1 MTRVALL
8 WHMHQPNYQD
18 LATGE
23 HILPW
28 VRLHALKDYWGM
40 VALLREFPD
49 VHVTFNLVPS
59 LLAQLEDFAAD
70 RARDRSLDLSL
81 KSAAHLSD
89 EDRAFIVGNFF
100 HAQRARMI
108 EPYPR
113 YIELLRKRE
122 SFGNG
127 GGAAARQFSEGE
139 LRDLQVWHKLAWV
152 DPFYLDS
159 DERVKTLVQ
168 KGRGFDEDDK
178 RLLRVVELE
187 ILKKVVP
194 EYADASA
201 RGQVELSTSPFYH
214 PILPLLCD
222 TDVYL
227 RTHPHT
233 RMPRQRFRHP
243 EDALEQLQRSVALHT
258 KLFGQPPVGLWPSEG
273 SVSEAMVPLAHQAG
287 FKWMAT
293 DELIL
298 ARSLGLAMTRDG
310 YGHLQQPE
318 TLYMPYVVQAGERE
332 IACMFRDHVLSDL
345 IGFTY
350 SNWAPQDAAADF
362 VNRLLEGG
370 RRYSHRTGGGEAT
383 IPIIL
388 DGENAWEHFE
398 GGGRPFLRALY
409 RELGTNPEIRTVTM
423 AEACRGATAVVNGL
437 FPGSWI
443 NGDFYIWIGHADD
456 QRAWGQLADA
466 RQALESPGP
475 AADAAS
481 IARAREELLVAEGS
495 DWCWWYG
502 DDHSSE
508 HDLEFDG
515 LFRRHLRNV
524 YRALDKPVPD
534 ELFLTNITTD
544 PPRTVA
550 LGPTGFVYPTLDG
563 EITSYFEW
571 LGAGSLDL
579 RTTGGSMHQVAEA
592 TQALVTA
599 IQFGF
604 NQTHL
609 FVRVDFRRRA
619 ADLLVGKA
627 EVRINL
633 LAPAD
638 LRLRVASHA
647 GSLRSVLE
655 RKVDGSWASIP
666 AAVDGA
672 AGQILEVGIPF
683 TALTA
688 EPGAHVAFFVA
699 LHLDGTELERYPSH
713 RPLEVIVP
721 TADFDAYNW
730 TA

>member
-18 LATGE
+18 LVTGE

-40 VALLREFPD
+40 AALLREFPD

-59 LLAQLEDFAAD
+59 LLAQLEEFSAD
-70 RARDRSLDLSL
+70 RARDRSLELSL

-122 SFGNG
+122 SLGNG
-127 GGAAARQFSEGE
+127 GAAAARQFSEGE

-152 DPFYLDS
+152 DPFYLETDA
-159 DERVKTLVQ
+159 RVKALVQ
-168 KGRGFDEDDK
+168 KGRAYDEDDK
-178 RLLRVVELE
+178 RLLRTVELE
-187 ILKKVVP
+187 ILRKVIP
-194 EYADASA
+194 EYAEASA

-227 RTHPHT
+227 RTHPYS

-258 KLFGQPPVGLWPSEG
+258 RLFGQPPVGLWPSEG

-287 FKWMAT
+287 FRWMAT

-318 TLYMPYVVQAGERE
+318 ALYLPYVVQAGERE

-362 VNRLLEGG
+362 VNRLVEGG
-370 RRYSHRTGGGEAT
+370 RRYTDRTGGGEAT

-409 RELGTNPEIRTVTM
+409 RELGTRPEIRTVTM
-423 AEACRGATAVVNGL
+423 AEACRGATSVVNGL

-443 NGDFYIWIGHADD
+443 NGDFYIWIGHPDD

-466 RQALESPGP
+466 RQALDSPGP
-475 AADAAS
+475 GADAGEHRACAGRT
-481 IARAREELLVAEGS
+481 ARCRGV
-495 DWCWWYG
+495 
-502 DDHSSE
+502 
-508 HDLEFDG
+508 
-515 LFRRHLRNV
+515 
-524 YRALDKPVPD
+524 
-534 ELFLTNITTD
+534 
-544 PPRTVA
+544 
-550 LGPTGFVYPTLDG
+550 
-563 EITSYFEW
+563 
-571 LGAGSLDL
+571 
-579 RTTGGSMHQVAEA
+579 
-592 TQALVTA
+592 
-599 IQFGF
+599 
-604 NQTHL
+604 
-609 FVRVDFRRRA
+609 
-619 ADLLVGKA
+619 
-627 EVRINL
+627 
-633 LAPAD
+633 
-638 LRLRVASHA
+638 
-647 GSLRSVLE
+647 
-655 RKVDGSWASIP
+655 
-666 AAVDGA
+666 
-672 AGQILEVGIPF
+672 
-683 TALTA
+683 
-688 EPGAHVAFFVA
+688 
-699 LHLDGTELERYPSH
+699 
-713 RPLEVIVP
+713 
-721 TADFDAYNW
+721 
-730 TA
+730 